1 MSLKAGIVGLPNV
14 GKSTLFSGLTKMKV
28 ESSNYAFTTIDP
40 NVSVVELN
48 DKRINI
54 LSDMVKTKKIVKA
67 TFEFVDIAGL
77 VEGASKGEGLGNKFL
92 SNIRE
97 VDLIVHVIRCFKNED
112 ILHVSNSVDSIRD
125 FETIN
130 LELLLADMQVV
141 SNVKTRIAKRAIN
154 TGDKLLIKE
163 MDVVTKLLDGF
174 EKSIP
179 ARDIDFDEDEL
190 KIIKGYQLLTIKP
203 MLVVGNVDASFAASP
218 LDEPEFRR
226 LSDFIKGLKLEII
239 GLSVEIEAEIA
250 MIDDEESKEMF
261 LEEYNLKISG
271 LDNLITKSFKWLN
284 LLTYFTVG
292 VQETRAWVFK
302 NGMTAPQ
309 CAGII
314 HTDFEKNFIRAEI
327 IEYDDFIKFDG
338 EKGAKDNGKMRLE
351 GKTYKVKDGDICN
364 FRIGK

>member
-28 ESSNYAFTTIDP
+28 ESSNYAFTTINP
-40 NVSVVELN
+40 NVSIVELN

-54 LSDMVKTKKIVKA
+54 LSNIVKTKKVVKA

-77 VEGASKGEGLGNKFL
+77 VKGASKGEGLGNKFL

-112 ILHVSNSVDSIRD
+112 ILHVVNSVDSIRD

-141 SNVKTRIAKRAIN
+141 SNVKARIAKRAIN
-154 TGDKLLIKE
+154 NGDKLLIKE
-163 MDVVTKLLDGF
+163 MDVINKLIEGF

-179 ARDIDFDEDEL
+179 ARDISFDEDEW

-203 MLVVGNVDASFAASP
+203 MLVVGNVDVSFAATP
-218 LDEPEFRR
+218 LDEPEFKK
-226 LSDFIKGLKLEII
+226 LADFVKNLKLEII

-250 MIDDEESKEMF
+250 MIEDDNSKEMF
-261 LEEYNLKISG
+261 LEEYGLKTSG
-271 LDNLITKSFKWLN
+271 LDRLIAKSFKWLN

-302 NGMTAPQ
+302 SGMTAPQ

-327 IEYDDFIKFDG
+327 IEYNDFIKFNG
-338 EKGAKDNGKMRLE
+338 EKGAKDNGKMHIE
-351 GKTYKVKDGDICN
+351 GKTYNVKDGDICN